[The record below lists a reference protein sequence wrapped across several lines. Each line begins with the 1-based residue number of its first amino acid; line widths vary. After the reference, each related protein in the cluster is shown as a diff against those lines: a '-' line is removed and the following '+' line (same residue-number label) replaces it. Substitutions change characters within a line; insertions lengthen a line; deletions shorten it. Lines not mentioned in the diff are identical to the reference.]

1 MICLDLLK
9 AVVEDVACL
18 WVLVR
23 GMRSL
28 YRSKGYWELTVV
40 AAVDDDELVV

>member
-1 MICLDLLK
+1 MIRLDLLK

-18 WVLVR
+18 WMLV
-23 GMRSL
+23 GGIRSL
-28 YRSKGYWELTVV
+28 CRSKGYWELTVV